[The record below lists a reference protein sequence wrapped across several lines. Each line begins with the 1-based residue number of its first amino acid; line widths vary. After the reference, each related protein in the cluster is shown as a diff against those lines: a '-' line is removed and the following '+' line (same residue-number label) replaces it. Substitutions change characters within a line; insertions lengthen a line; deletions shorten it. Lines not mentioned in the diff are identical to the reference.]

1 MFSHRVT
8 ADFRQFQHV
17 SGDGGLG
24 GGGCLSEALHG
35 WVEIGDKRLE
45 N

>member
-1 MFSHRVT
+1 MFQET
-8 ADFRQFQHV
+8 
-17 SGDGGLG
+17 GGC